1 MTRARALL
9 TAARPK
15 QWVKNVLVFAAPVA
29 AGVILQ
35 PKALLW
41 TLLAFFI
48 FCCAAS
54 ATYMTNDVLDVEA
67 DRQHA
72 SKRNRAIAAGIVSP
86 RTAGVV
92 AAVLALISLVL
103 PLLLGNPRLAAIIAG
118 YLVLQAAYV
127 WRLKHEAVLD
137 VASVAAG
144 FLLRAIAGGV
154 ATGVVISN
162 AFLVV
167 VGFGAL
173 FMAVGKRYSEIMA
186 QDQSVQITRRSLAG
200 YTPGYLR
207 TLIAISGSVALVGY
221 VLWALEIDRAHP
233 LAGPWASLSIIP
245 FTLAMM
251 RFARDADAAL
261 AEAPEDVVLADPVLL
276 ILGLIWVGLF
286 VAQVAAR

>member
-1 MTRARALL
+1 M
-9 TAARPK
+9 
-15 QWVKNVLVFAAPVA
+15 
-29 AGVILQ
+29 
-35 PKALLW
+35 
-41 TLLAFFI
+41 
-48 FCCAAS
+48 
-54 ATYMTNDVLDVEA
+54 EA

-144 FLLRAIAGGV
+144 FPPTSYRWWCRHGCGDLQRVPGRRRI
-154 ATGVVISN
+154 
-162 AFLVV
+162 
-167 VGFGAL
+167 GAL

-276 ILGLIWVGLF
+276 ILGLIWSRTVRSAGGREMTEIAVTGHSRRLIAGWGRTAP
-286 VAQVAAR
+286 VS